1 MIESIK
7 YKLNLLINDSRFKE
21 VLHGSFYSLSA
32 KIFSTLLGLFSS
44 IIIARYYGAKVMGLV
59 ALVMTIISISEL
71 FSTIG
76 LSTAI
81 LRLIPEY
88 KEKFSKNISLKLYKK
103 ILNIVL
109 VSSIVVALFILGFSN
124 IIAIDIFH
132 KNELLPF
139 LSLIAIVII
148 FDTIKQIN
156 ISTIRALK
164 IIKIYVLF
172 EFLPKLFSLS
182 LLLILT
188 FLFYDKN
195 NPIYVALIIPIL
207 IFLLTVYYI
216 NTHIL
221 SNNDNSN
228 ISYHDKLPS
237 SLDIVK
243 LSLPMFLT
251 SGLSLII
258 AQTDI
263 VMIGIFKNTELV
275 GIYNVSFSLAMLTNF
290 ILNSVNMMAAPKFA
304 ELYHA
309 NKMEELKYVAQK
321 SSKLMFFATLPIVII
336 LLVFGKFILNIYG
349 EVFTDGYLVLVFL
362 IIGQFINAAS
372 GSVGY
377 LLNMTGY
384 QKEFRNIILIAAIM
398 NIVLN
403 FILLPKYGINGAAF
417 ASLCSV
423 AFWNIV
429 SILYIKRKFGF
440 TVAYIPKYIIK

>member
-1 MIESIK
+1 MIKFIK
-7 YKLNLLINDSRFKE
+7 YKLNLLINDSKFKE

-44 IIIARYYGAKVMGLV
+44 IIIARYYGAKVMGLL

-88 KEKFSKNISLKLYKK
+88 KEKFSKSISLKLYKK

-164 IIKIYVLF
+164 IIKVYVLF

-182 LLLILT
+182 FLLILT

-195 NPIYVALIIPIL
+195 NPIYVALAIPIL
-207 IFLLTVYYI
+207 IFLLTVYYL
-216 NTHIL
+216 NTYIL
-221 SNNDNSN
+221 SNDDSN

-384 QKEFRNIILIAAIM
+384 QKEFRNIILIAASM
-398 NIVLN
+398 NIILN